1 MCGWVGDGWAMAAGA
16 ASARRSSALNTD
28 CVDHDGTAQ
37 DMGGLRI
44 ARFSL
49 QRERNCVSEYRS
61 WQPRPR
67 RHCDGRVSR
76 RAGGQAGRLTG
87 DDNLAAVTRS
97 TDSLPALHASHY
109 NENRLREPGGFF
121 LACLLLLVHHFSRR
135 GPSFWPLD
143 RWRGQPD
150 RFPLLVHVLNVY
162 KSRPALGGGLGYTLG
177 CKAAGRLSA
186 CGGGS
191 GGAGLLLEC

>member
-1 MCGWVGDGWAMAAGA
+1 MGCMREKERHGERKRESVCGWAMAAGA

-28 CVDHDGTAQ
+28 GVDHDGTAQ

-49 QRERNCVSEYRS
+49 QRRRNCVSEYRS

-76 RAGGQAGRLTG
+76 RAGGQVGCLTG

-109 NENRLREPGGFF
+109 SENRLREPGGFF
-121 LACLLLLVHHFSRR
+121 LACFFS
-135 GPSFWPLD
+135 STI
-143 RWRGQPD
+143 
-150 RFPLLVHVLNVY
+150 FP
-162 KSRPALGGGLGYTLG
+162 G
-177 CKAAGRLSA
+177 AGRA
-186 CGGGS
+186 FGR
-191 GGAGLLLEC
+191 

>member
-1 MCGWVGDGWAMAAGA
+1 MREKERHRQMKSVWVGGWAMAAGA

-28 CVDHDGTAQ
+28 GVDHDGTAQ

-49 QRERNCVSEYRS
+49 QRWRNCVSEYRS

-76 RAGGQAGRLTG
+76 RAGGQAGCLTG

-97 TDSLPALHASHY
+97 TDSLQRYTRRTTARTGF
-109 NENRLREPGGFF
+109 ENQAAFSL
-121 LACLLLLVHHFSRR
+121 LACLLAS
-135 GPSFWPLD
+135 
-143 RWRGQPD
+143 
-150 RFPLLVHVLNVY
+150 
-162 KSRPALGGGLGYTLG
+162 SRPPFFPARAELLAVRSLERPARSFFRCSSMYSMCTSHGRLGGLG
-177 CKAAGRLSA
+177 GRLL
-186 CGGGS
+186 
-191 GGAGLLLEC
+191 GARPRGA